1 MVNIMDELFNL
12 DNVLTLMH
20 DTVLNVFEFDELQF
34 KTKIDE
40 NSCSVYCDEIKDDT
54 YERKLGIDGFIEFK
68 YSHENS
74 LELIVTF
81 SDEKAEMIV
90 SRLSNILEEENLFN
104 KFICSVSEYK
114 IGETK
119 LSFTVKYLIEYE
131 DNIGTYTDAFCWYL
145 INIML
150 AI

>member
-1 MVNIMDELFNL
+1 MELFDLN
-12 DNVLTLMH
+12 NVPKQMVDAITNAYDIYELT
-20 DTVLNVFEFDELQF
+20 F
-34 KTKIDE
+34 KTKIDD
-40 NSCSVYCDEIKDDT
+40 NSCSVYCDNISDYDF
-54 YERKLGIDGFIEFK
+54 ERKFGNGYIEFK
-68 YSHENS
+68 YSHENN

-81 SDEKAEMIV
+81 SDEKAQNVV

-114 IGETK
+114 TGEIK
-119 LSFTVKYLIEYE
+119 LSFTVKYLIEHE
-131 DNIGTYTDAFCWYL
+131 DNIGTYTDALCWYL